1 MVPESS
7 VATRRPFGPFCVQN
21 DLRAHKQVNG
31 NRLNAAGII
40 SACGNM
46 KFEEFYWMCRFVSP
60 LGTIAVC

>member
-46 KFEEFYWMCRFVSP
+46 KFEDFYWTFHFVSP
-60 LGTIAVC
+60 LGTIAAC